1 MYTNGRC
8 FNPSNIYFPVCW
20 SFGFFGFLPHYKV
33 VFFRLTSDSKIA
45 LVSIAQGLMT
55 LDKWLINEWI
65 DTHIVFV
72 ECNR

>member
-1 MYTNGRC
+1 MGDVSTPQTSTFLFAG
-8 FNPSNIYFPVCW
+8 V
-20 SFGFFGFLPHYKV
+20 FGFFGFLPHYKV
-33 VFFRLTSDSKIA
+33 VFSRLTSDSKIA
-45 LVSIAQGLMT
+45 LVSIAQHLMT